1 MLKSFLKFVSK
12 NVLLAFLLLGI
23 LSGFLFGVLFNGT
36 VQQSTE
42 SRKLAMFIGFPGE
55 LFLRMLKLVLL
66 PFVVSSVVTSLTMI
80 NKNTAGK
87 LGKRAAVYF
96 VVTTLI
102 TNSLAVVI
110 GAVIIKPQAH
120 EIEEETESKTG
131 SSPIYAILDML

>member
-1 MLKSFLKFVSK
+1 MLKSFLKIVRK
-12 NVLLAFLLLGI
+12 NVLLVFLLLGI
-23 LSGFLFGVLFNGT
+23 LSGFLLGVLLNGT

-80 NKNTAGK
+80 DKNTAGK

-102 TNSLAVVI
+102 ANSLAVVI

-120 EIEEETESKTG
+120 EIEEETELKTG
-131 SSPIYAILDML
+131 SSPIYAVLDML